1 MQLKISGHNM
11 FELIIAREGN
21 SALANLT
28 QRRLEQ
34 VKKKD
39 GHEALSGQEL
49 GKKAKEEY
57 NDLKFK
63 FL

>member
-1 MQLKISGHNM
+1 M